1 MNPLDDIFD
10 ELERFRF
17 IKKHRKYIQ
26 PITFWFLIISTLG
39 FIVGGQ

>member
-10 ELERFRF
+10 ELERSSF
-17 IKKHRKYIQ
+17 IKKSRKYIQ
-26 PITFWFLIISTLG
+26 PVVFWFLILSTIG